1 MSQSS
6 YLLFLPV
13 FTNYL
18 SLLISCQSS
27 VLSLI
32 ILSTFWLI
40 PFSFYLLVILLLYN
54 LNTFCVV
61 ILNLY
66 TLLLNYLITFLPSFL
81 PFLSKFSYSPLSSD
95 ASRYPCFD
103 DAKVRLFG
111 HTNKFFR
118 LFYRLFAIKLTYIK
132 EFVRVHTQI

>member
-1 MSQSS
+1 M
-6 YLLFLPV
+6 
-13 FTNYL
+13 
-18 SLLISCQSS
+18 
-27 VLSLI
+27 LSLI

-40 PFSFYLLVILLLYN
+40 PFSFYLFVILSLYN

-103 DAKVRLFG
+103 DAKVLLFG
-111 HTNKFFR
+111 HTNKLFR
-118 LFYRLFAIKLTYIK
+118 LFYRLLLINLTYIK
-132 EFVRVHTQI
+132 HFVYVHTKI